1 MSLFLPGTIG
11 FQRLWATT
19 LGSRSAAADR
29 LAIIARNAR
38 PDAPAAYSYACTRLP
53 LSQVLLA
60 PRTSAFVYNGNQ
72 WALPPPNSFR
82 ALKTRG
88 PIFGEPHVRSIEI
101 GRRAT
106 GRNKYFPKVIEPTL
120 RSRARRLP
128 GWPLRLRLSG
138 RICFHCFS
146 LLFRQ
151 GVQRPRTACELHLRR
166 SGSFRS
172 SFPVRRLCL
181 RFLRLWPIAS

>member
-88 PIFGEPHVRSIEI
+88 PIFGEPARAVDRNWQAGD
-101 GRRAT
+101 GRLLFE
-106 GRNKYFPKVIEPTL
+106 YLPKVIEPTL

-128 GWPLRLRLSG
+128 GWPIATCTASHDFGSDRSNSGHAVDIAETTWMILS
-138 RICFHCFS
+138 RH
-146 LLFRQ
+146 R
-151 GVQRPRTACELHLRR
+151 
-166 SGSFRS
+166 
-172 SFPVRRLCL
+172 VR
-181 RFLRLWPIAS
+181 